1 LDTYND
7 LIIDLKKPKLK
18 KDEKDNAD
26 IEFVFSKARHLSH
39 EETKTIRY
47 NLSISEKGFVYKIT
61 N

>member
-47 NLSISEKGFVYKIT
+47 NLSISEK
-61 N
+61 